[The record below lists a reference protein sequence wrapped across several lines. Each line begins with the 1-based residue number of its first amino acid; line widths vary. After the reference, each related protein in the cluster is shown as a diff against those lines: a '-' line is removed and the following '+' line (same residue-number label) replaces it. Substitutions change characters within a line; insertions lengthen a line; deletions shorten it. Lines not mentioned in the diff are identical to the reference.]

1 MKYSSFG
8 CQPDVVGWSGPDIP
22 DLVWIQQ
29 SNIIQPD
36 PAHCQL
42 PKASHFIRF
51 LAFLSPLTYEFSLF
65 YVDNIFNE
73 VPFPSLCFALLWL
86 FLFAAA
92 RSVKL
97 K

>member
-1 MKYSSFG
+1 MLWAGRGLTFPIWFGFSSRISSS
-8 CQPDVVGWSGPDIP
+8 Q
-22 DLVWIQQ
+22 
-29 SNIIQPD
+29 IQPTVS
-36 PAHCQL
+36 CQRL
-42 PKASHFIRF
+42 RISFAFWHFYRRSHMSFPF
-51 LAFLSPLTYEFSLF
+51 F